1 MSGELNSLINLSCWE
16 PRSGARTLLGAGMG
30 PPAKH
35 CPAGTGRKEQELSL
49 NLSRWKDKA
58 CSNAMAD
65 FIHSQ
70 RRNYCNRE
78 AHSLR
83 ENTVLPW
90 SSGGHSSVAGGHLLG
105 TDDTECRRSEDHI
118 FLLEVWGS
126 HLPICSFYEWFF
138 RAAFQ
143 LQMTFSN
150 QNKPEVFLF
159 SLQTVNYL
167 NLVKKPA
174 RMKSIQQFED
184 KIGRRLY
191 CAWTHRV
198 NSLIHQPTVT
208 SGTAPRRTSAAFT
221 PLSPQREPGGTEGAR
236 KQRRAER
243 GALVRAQ
250 VSPSRHAGSP
260 RPRSDPRSRLPFHC
274 SPYFPYPAR
283 FPTLSCPLARS
294 ERRSCRDLLR
304 PRSRRSLLAP
314 RLPAPGRPSLLGHPG
329 TPRPAVAQPRAEPL
343 RRSRTSES
351 IRLLSPATRS
361 PSLTPGAG
369 RASRR
374 RRCGADGERP
384 AAAAPPPRP
393 PPRGSRPPAAGG
405 AAAPS
410 GRGGGGSA
418 EEAEVSARSPV
429 TRVVAGGG
437 GEGCG
442 GRVAAPG
449 CCVPWGASGLPSAKR
464 GSARSRLL
472 LVVVPEKFLRAQP
485 ASRERKAT
493 GMQGARLPAEGRGA
507 RAEGAGSR
515 LPWGDRRCPRE
526 TAVGAAAGN
535 HRNPCSKS
543 YASLLSAG

>member
-1 MSGELNSLINLSCWE
+1 
-16 PRSGARTLLGAGMG
+16 
-30 PPAKH
+30 
-35 CPAGTGRKEQELSL
+35 
-49 NLSRWKDKA
+49 
-58 CSNAMAD
+58 
-65 FIHSQ
+65 
-70 RRNYCNRE
+70 
-78 AHSLR
+78 
-83 ENTVLPW
+83 
-90 SSGGHSSVAGGHLLG
+90 
-105 TDDTECRRSEDHI
+105 
-118 FLLEVWGS
+118 
-126 HLPICSFYEWFF
+126 
-138 RAAFQ
+138 
-143 LQMTFSN
+143 MTFSN

-410 GRGGGGSA
+410 GRGGGGPA

-437 GEGCG
+437 GRDAVAELPPLGAACREAPQGSPQRSVALRAHASSSSSSRRSSSEPSPRLGREKPRGCKERG
-442 GRVAAPG
+442 CRPRGEERGLRERGPG
-449 CCVPWGASGLPSAKR
+449 CREGIAAVREKLQSVQRPAIIETPVPK
-464 GSARSRLL
+464 
-472 LVVVPEKFLRAQP
+472 VMRAF
-485 ASRERKAT
+485 
-493 GMQGARLPAEGRGA
+493 
-507 RAEGAGSR
+507 
-515 LPWGDRRCPRE
+515 
-526 TAVGAAAGN
+526 
-535 HRNPCSKS
+535 
-543 YASLLSAG
+543 

>member
-1 MSGELNSLINLSCWE
+1 
-16 PRSGARTLLGAGMG
+16 
-30 PPAKH
+30 
-35 CPAGTGRKEQELSL
+35 
-49 NLSRWKDKA
+49 
-58 CSNAMAD
+58 
-65 FIHSQ
+65 
-70 RRNYCNRE
+70 
-78 AHSLR
+78 
-83 ENTVLPW
+83 
-90 SSGGHSSVAGGHLLG
+90 
-105 TDDTECRRSEDHI
+105 
-118 FLLEVWGS
+118 
-126 HLPICSFYEWFF
+126 
-138 RAAFQ
+138 
-143 LQMTFSN
+143 MTFSN

-283 FPTLSCPLARS
+283 FPTLSHPLARS

-329 TPRPAVAQPRAEPL
+329 TPRPAAAQPRAEPL

-384 AAAAPPPRP
+384 ATAAPPPRP

-410 GRGGGGSA
+410 GRGGGGPA

-437 GEGCG
+437 GGMRWPSCRPWVLRAVRRLRAPLSEAWLCALTPPPRRRPGEVPPSPA
-442 GRVAAPG
+442 RV
-449 CCVPWGASGLPSAKR
+449 SGEKSH
-464 GSARSRLL
+464 GDARS
-472 LVVVPEKFLRAQP
+472 EA
-485 ASRERKAT
+485 A
-493 GMQGARLPAEGRGA
+493 GRGE
-507 RAEGAGSR
+507 R
-515 LPWGDRRCPRE
+515 
-526 TAVGAAAGN
+526 
-535 HRNPCSKS
+535 
-543 YASLLSAG
+543 SAG